1 MVAKLKKETTEHTYD
16 YSVHCGKTLCIFNN
30 IFFSKIEYNIMNIEY
45 LFKPQIDMFSLFFLN
60 RSKVVLRTL
69 RSLSE
74 TRRG

>member
-1 MVAKLKKETTEHTYD
+1 
-16 YSVHCGKTLCIFNN
+16 
-30 IFFSKIEYNIMNIEY
+30 MNIEY

>member
-1 MVAKLKKETTEHTYD
+1 MKKETTEHTYAK
-16 YSVHCGKTLCIFNN
+16 SVHCSKTPCIFKHN